1 MPIGVTTKKKTK
13 PITIGEMNFPN
24 SKPNLNHN
32 LFKGLKTLEL
42 INPSIKK
49 VKDTNNDQIL
59 MSLSFK
65 RGNKEITKK
74 TTKKTIPKL
83 RLDPIFIVFSFKF

>member
-1 MPIGVTTKKKTK
+1 MI
-13 PITIGEMNFPN
+13 IGEIKFPN
-24 SKPNLNHN
+24 SKPNLNQS

-49 VKDTNNDQIL
+49 VNDTNNDQIL
-59 MSLSFK
+59 ISFPFIIGK
-65 RGNKEITKK
+65 KEITKK

-83 RLDPIFIVFSFKF
+83 RLDPIFIVFSFKFKLKIFEVSYPLF

>member
-32 LFKGLKTLEL
+32 LLRGVNKLEFAK
-42 INPSIKK
+42 PRIKK
-49 VKDTNNDQIL
+49 IIEK
-59 MSLSFK
+59 S
-65 RGNKEITKK
+65 KK
-74 TTKKTIPKL
+74 T
-83 RLDPIFIVFSFKF
+83 